1 VNVYVVDAFTSRPFR
16 GNPAAVVPLESPR
29 DGAWMQSVA
38 AEMRHSETAFPLR
51 AGESWKLRW
60 FTPAVEVDLC
70 GHATLA
76 AAHVLW
82 EAGLAPRDRELLF
95 DTRSGRVAAFSR
107 GDRIEMIFPS
117 WPAPATPAPPG
128 LMEALGARP
137 LFCGASHGNWLVQL
151 SDEAAVRAV
160 RPDFAALGRN
170 GWSVIVTALS
180 ASPEF
185 DFVSR
190 YFAVPYGIDEDPVT
204 GSSHC
209 TLAPH
214 WAGILGR
221 SRLVGFQ
228 ASARGGVVAVESA
241 GERVLISGQAVSVLS
256 GRLLGAVVA
265 EALSGPGSTG

>member
-1 VNVYVVDAFTSRPFR
+1 MNVYVVDAFTSRPFR
-16 GNPAAVVPLESPR
+16 GNPAAVVPLESAR
-29 DGAWMQSVA
+29 DATWMQAVA

-51 AGESWKLRW
+51 NGDSWKLRW

-76 AAHVLW
+76 SAYVLW
-82 EAGLAPRDRELLF
+82 ETDLVPRSRELRF
-95 DTRSGRVAAFSR
+95 DTRSGPVVCSSR
-107 GDRIEMIFPS
+107 GDRIEMDFPS

-128 LMEALGARP
+128 LAEALGARP
-137 LFCGASHGNWLVQL
+137 VFCGASHGNWLVQL

-160 RPDFAALGRN
+160 RPDFEALGRN
-170 GWSVIVTALS
+170 GWSVIVTARS

-204 GSSHC
+204 GSAHC
-209 TLAPH
+209 TLAPY

-221 SRLVGFQ
+221 AKLVGFQ
-228 ASARGGVVAVESA
+228 ASARGGIVAVECV
-241 GERVLISGQAVSVLS
+241 GDRVRIAGQAVSVLS
-256 GRLLGAVVA
+256 GRLSEAVVT
-265 EALSGPGSTG
+265 EALSGAGSTR